1 MATPFATLGFGN
13 GFPFCLFEY
22 TPNPGGNPSAQNAPT
37 LEETMSSY
45 WNIDSITFGPASFNP
60 NNEPKDL
67 ICTPNA
73 VLGYDLAY
81 VNNTPNLIE
90 FYDVTI
96 QRPQYVLIGGQKYLQ
111 HGLNFGY
118 TRNEN
123 VFTST
128 TGTFYENYISY
139 SSTIV
144 YPLQNQSYY
153 CNQVYYGFN
162 YGQRQQTLTTT
173 TISNIPFNVRKS
185 QSSSGYDYG
194 PSPSCQPLSYY
205 PLPTTIPQINLHTY

>member
-1 MATPFATLGFGN
+1 MATAFETLGFGN
-13 GFPFCLFEY
+13 GFPFCLAES
-22 TPNPGGNPSAQNAPT
+22 TPNPSGNPSAQNEPT
-37 LEETMSSY
+37 LEQTMSSY

-67 ICTPNA
+67 ICTPDA

-81 VNNTPNLIE
+81 VNNTPNLLE

-96 QRPQYVLIGGQKYLQ
+96 ERPKYVLIGGQKYLQ

-118 TRNEN
+118 TRNEG

-128 TGTFYENYISY
+128 TFTYYLNTISY

-144 YPLQNQSYY
+144 YPLQNLPYHCDSA
-153 CNQVYYGFN
+153 YYGKT
-162 YGQRQQTLTTT
+162 YGQRQQTLTTQ

-185 QSSSGYDYG
+185 QESSGGDYG
-194 PSPSCQPLSYY
+194 PSPSCQSLSYY
-205 PLPTTIPQINLHTY
+205 PLPTAVPQITLHTY